1 MKRILHILPALLL
14 AVCLLAGSVFAAL
27 DQSAFSE
34 SIDLADTTRLYS
46 GTQLI
51 STTKGLSGAQENYV
65 RYTKDRD
72 VQPIIAYGKEIY
84 GASTIS
90 QIAKK
95 LSEDGLSIVAGINA
109 SFFETETGLPYGLL
123 VTDGVLRSASTDM
136 PSVGFYADGSA
147 IIGSP
152 ELSINVRLSDGYQTS
167 IFYNKR
173 LNDSNGIGLYSRDY
187 DSKTKNKVSAY
198 NVLLEPVN
206 GADAALPLNGSI
218 ELEVVKTASATAS
231 CTIPDGSF
239 VLAIS
244 EASIYPTA
252 LDNVKALKSG
262 DRVVVTTSCAPEW
275 TRVQYAC
282 SGSELLVDRG
292 IPCEEFTLDSEKKSA
307 ARTAVGIDQNGG
319 LVLYTVDGGKSSSG
333 MNLAELADRMAE
345 LGCVTALNLD
355 GGGSTSLGA
364 IYPGYAS
371 GTTVNQP
378 EDGALRACAN
388 FIFLVRETTRSED
401 ADMLCLYPYGAQAV
415 LPGAKLNMTVKAAD
429 RNYMPA
435 ELPDEVAF
443 GADGGE
449 ISAKGVL
456 TVDDDA
462 SGYVT
467 VSAVSGDLSA
477 RVQLPVLDTI
487 TELSL
492 KKADSN
498 VSFTEATVPGGSSTS
513 LAAVASY
520 YGRTVASQNSSFEWT
535 VSGGIGAIDKN
546 GVFKAADTA
555 QRIEGTIT
563 VSYGDVTAEAKI
575 TVAPANPFAD
585 MSKHWAKDYVNEL
598 YFDGVLT
605 GSTGSD
611 GKLYYRPNDS
621 MTRQEFVVALMRFL
635 DVDVTLYTKS
645 DLPYADNDK
654 IAKWAQDAMKAAYQ
668 LGYMSGSSSN
678 GKLYAK
684 PTATISR
691 QEAMV
696 ILARSQKL
704 QQEDESVLDK
714 FTDAGRVA
722 SWARPELA
730 AMVERGIISGSKGKL
745 NPTGNVTRG
754 EVAKM
759 LYALRY
765 SDSDS

>member
-27 DQSAFSE
+27 DQNVFSE

-364 IYPGYAS
+364 IYPG
-371 GTTVNQP
+371 
-378 EDGALRACAN
+378 
-388 FIFLVRETTRSED
+388 
-401 ADMLCLYPYGAQAV
+401 
-415 LPGAKLNMTVKAAD
+415 
-429 RNYMPA
+429 
-435 ELPDEVAF
+435 
-443 GADGGE
+443 
-449 ISAKGVL
+449 
-456 TVDDDA
+456 
-462 SGYVT
+462 
-467 VSAVSGDLSA
+467 
-477 RVQLPVLDTI
+477 
-487 TELSL
+487 LSL
-492 KKADSN
+492 
-498 VSFTEATVPGGSSTS
+498 
-513 LAAVASY
+513 
-520 YGRTVASQNSSFEWT
+520 
-535 VSGGIGAIDKN
+535 IHI
-546 GVFKAADTA
+546 
-555 QRIEGTIT
+555 
-563 VSYGDVTAEAKI
+563 
-575 TVAPANPFAD
+575 
-585 MSKHWAKDYVNEL
+585 
-598 YFDGVLT
+598 
-605 GSTGSD
+605 
-611 GKLYYRPNDS
+611 
-621 MTRQEFVVALMRFL
+621 
-635 DVDVTLYTKS
+635 
-645 DLPYADNDK
+645 
-654 IAKWAQDAMKAAYQ
+654 
-668 LGYMSGSSSN
+668 
-678 GKLYAK
+678 
-684 PTATISR
+684 
-691 QEAMV
+691 
-696 ILARSQKL
+696 
-704 QQEDESVLDK
+704 
-714 FTDAGRVA
+714 
-722 SWARPELA
+722 
-730 AMVERGIISGSKGKL
+730 
-745 NPTGNVTRG
+745 
-754 EVAKM
+754 
-759 LYALRY
+759 
-765 SDSDS
+765 

>member
-1 MKRILHILPALLL
+1 
-14 AVCLLAGSVFAAL
+14 
-27 DQSAFSE
+27 
-34 SIDLADTTRLYS
+34 
-46 GTQLI
+46 
-51 STTKGLSGAQENYV
+51 
-65 RYTKDRD
+65 
-72 VQPIIAYGKEIY
+72 
-84 GASTIS
+84 
-90 QIAKK
+90 
-95 LSEDGLSIVAGINA
+95 
-109 SFFETETGLPYGLL
+109 
-123 VTDGVLRSASTDM
+123 
-136 PSVGFYADGSA
+136 
-147 IIGSP
+147 
-152 ELSINVRLSDGYQTS
+152 
-167 IFYNKR
+167 
-173 LNDSNGIGLYSRDY
+173 
-187 DSKTKNKVSAY
+187 
-198 NVLLEPVN
+198 
-206 GADAALPLNGSI
+206 
-218 ELEVVKTASATAS
+218 
-231 CTIPDGSF
+231 
-239 VLAIS
+239 
-244 EASIYPTA
+244 
-252 LDNVKALKSG
+252 
-262 DRVVVTTSCAPEW
+262 
-275 TRVQYAC
+275 
-282 SGSELLVDRG
+282 
-292 IPCEEFTLDSEKKSA
+292 
-307 ARTAVGIDQNGG
+307 
-319 LVLYTVDGGKSSSG
+319 
-333 MNLAELADRMAE
+333 
-345 LGCVTALNLD
+345 
-355 GGGSTSLGA
+355 
-364 IYPGYAS
+364 
-371 GTTVNQP
+371 
-378 EDGALRACAN
+378 
-388 FIFLVRETTRSED
+388 
-401 ADMLCLYPYGAQAV
+401 MLCLYPYGAQAV

-704 QQEDESVLDK
+704 QQEDESVLNK
-714 FTDAGRVA
+714 FTDAGRIA